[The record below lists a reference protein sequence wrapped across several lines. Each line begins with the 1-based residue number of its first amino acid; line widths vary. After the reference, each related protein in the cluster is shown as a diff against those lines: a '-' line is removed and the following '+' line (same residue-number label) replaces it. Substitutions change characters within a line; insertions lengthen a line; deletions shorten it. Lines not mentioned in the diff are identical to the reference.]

1 MFERIIDF
9 ENSDKI
15 LEYDTIPNK
24 FHDFFLESSMLL
36 LKFYIPSN

>member
-1 MFERIIDF
+1 MFERIIGF

-24 FHDFFLESSMLL
+24 FHEFFRESSMLL
-36 LKFYIPSN
+36 LKFCILSN